1 MRRAGGSIISA
12 TVPVSPVSVVLVV
25 GLFGEHCIVGESQL
39 EAASCEPSVGGGVY
53 RALLFKGQCAACTSH
68 RRQSSGVGVQMPP
81 HSRVKWLP
89 ARVRSKREAG
99 RKPPLAS
106 NAHQESPT
114 RSDGGGLRS
123 PSSLKNEEILI
134 VFHVSARPVCVL
146 PVSLPSGE
154 LCNCYHGPAPGAL

>member
-25 GLFGEHCIVGESQL
+25 GLFGQHCIVGESQL

-81 HSRVKWLP
+81 HSEERRGWSGFLLESDP
-89 ARVRSKREAG
+89 RGKRA
-99 RKPPLAS
+99 
-106 NAHQESPT
+106 ESPL
-114 RSDGGGLRS
+114 GL
-123 PSSLKNEEILI
+123 
-134 VFHVSARPVCVL
+134 
-146 PVSLPSGE
+146 
-154 LCNCYHGPAPGAL
+154 

>member
-12 TVPVSPVSVVLVV
+12 TVPVSPVSVVLVL

-81 HSRVKWLP
+81 HSEERQK
-89 ARVRSKREAG
+89 A
-99 RKPPLAS
+99 PPAS
-106 NAHQESPT
+106 NAQQESPT
-114 RSDGGGLRS
+114 RSDGGGSDRHL
-123 PSSLKNEEILI
+123 L
-134 VFHVSARPVCVL
+134 
-146 PVSLPSGE
+146 
-154 LCNCYHGPAPGAL
+154 

>member
-12 TVPVSPVSVVLVV
+12 TVPVSPVFVVLVL

-81 HSRVKWLP
+81 HS
-89 ARVRSKREAG
+89 
-99 RKPPLAS
+99 
-106 NAHQESPT
+106 
-114 RSDGGGLRS
+114 
-123 PSSLKNEEILI
+123 EE
-134 VFHVSARPVCVL
+134 RR
-146 PVSLPSGE
+146 G
-154 LCNCYHGPAPGAL
+154 